1 MLCVFIDAWNPEYLR
16 HMPFLK
22 SLTKSNL
29 NGFLEVPL
37 GYTGIIASF
46 VTGVM
51 PKKHGIFDL
60 FVPDNNPRQ
69 RIKNPYMLAAIRL
82 LQNKRIFYTPLQV
95 KEASYFKPSIN
106 KTWPQKNCL
115 PYPTIFDILE
125 QSNKSF
131 EVIDWPNHFKNRKG
145 GIIFSKSCE
154 TVLKMTKKSK
164 ADFIF
169 AHFLDLEIAHKYGIK
184 SKETIEAAKNI
195 DDAAKQLYEKDKNI
209 LFFSDHGMNDIKKE
223 VDIDSEIKKTLSLR
237 GFSGCSEISQI
248 SDIKNLGLR
257 FGKDFVY
264 IVGSTTVEFWFK
276 NSEAKRRVIGLLK
289 VLRYGQIIDKEKF
302 GIATDS
308 LIFLADFETGF
319 YPNFFSKK
327 RFRAMHGWNPKE
339 QKTFYILKSE
349 NRKAKGRK
357 DAKMVDFMPTILN
370 IMGLQASKA
379 EKSRFDGKSLS

>member
-29 NGFLEVPL
+29 HGFLEVPL

-60 FVPDNNPRQ
+60 FIPDNNPRQ
-69 RIKNPYMLAAIRL
+69 RIKNPYLLAGIRL
-82 LQNKRIFYTPLQV
+82 LQNKRIFYTPLQC
-95 KEASYFKPSIN
+95 KEAVYFKPSIN
-106 KTWPQKNCL
+106 KTWVQKNCL

-125 QSNKSF
+125 QNNKGF

-145 GIIFSKSCE
+145 GIIFQKSCDA
-154 TVLKMTKKSK
+154 VLKLAKKSK
-164 ADFIF
+164 ADFIL
-169 AHFLDLEIAHKYGIK
+169 AHFLDLEIAHKHGIK

-195 DDAAKQLYEKDKNI
+195 DDAARQLYEKDKNI

-223 VDIDSEIKKTLSLR
+223 VDIDYE
-237 GFSGCSEISQI
+237 
-248 SDIKNLGLR
+248 IKNLGLK
-257 FGKDFVY
+257 FGKDLIY

-276 NSEAKRRVIGLLK
+276 NPKAKEQVMGLLK
-289 VLRYGQIIDKEKF
+289 GLKYGQIINKEKF
-302 GIATDS
+302 GITTDS
-308 LIFLADFETGF
+308 LVFLADFQTGF
-319 YPNFFSKK
+319 YPNFFSEK

-349 NRKAKGRK
+349 NRKEKGERK
-357 DAKMVDFMPTILN
+357 DAKMADFMPTILN

-379 EKSRFDGKSLS
+379 EKSGFDGKSLI

>member
-1 MLCVFIDAWNPEYLR
+1 MLCVFIDAWNPGYLR

-29 NGFLEVPL
+29 SGLLEVPL

-60 FVPDNNPRQ
+60 FVPDNNPKQ
-69 RIKNPYMLAAIRL
+69 RIKNPYLLAGIRL

-106 KTWPQKNCL
+106 RTWPQKNCL

-125 QSNKSF
+125 QNHKSF

-145 GIIFSKSCE
+145 GIFLSKSCE

-169 AHFLDLEIAHKYGIK
+169 AHFLDLETAHKYGIK
-184 SKETIEAAKNI
+184 SKETIEAARDI
-195 DDAAKQLYEKDKNI
+195 DEAARQLYERDKNI

-223 VDIDSEIKKTLSLR
+223 IDIDFE
-237 GFSGCSEISQI
+237 
-248 SDIKNLGLR
+248 IKNLGLK
-257 FGKDFVY
+257 FGKDFIY

-276 NSEAKRRVIGLLK
+276 NPEAKRKVIGLLK
-289 VLRYGQIIDKEKF
+289 VLKYGQIIDKEKF

-339 QKTFYILKSE
+339 QKTFYILKNE
-349 NRKAKGRK
+349 NRKAKGKRK
-357 DAKMVDFMPTILN
+357 DAKMVDFLPTMIN
-370 IMGLQASKA
+370 IMNLPVSKA
-379 EKSRFDGKSLS
+379 EKSRFDGKSLI